1 MSKLTIISRLVAT
14 AGLCF
19 AVGLSGCDRRPQA
32 PVLRDSPVYRNNAE
46 GLRFLVP
53 EGWIQ
58 TASTLLPEGQ
68 LEGQAFLVRYR
79 INTPEPGAMLQIE
92 CAPDGPDV
100 DLDEHH
106 AAPSYRVE
114 RWTASG
120 PSQNLTIGG
129 ADAQRLIYTGEVAGR
144 KMTKEVV
151 CFRRSGRLYSFVGLF
166 WATDDK
172 AREQIRRAV
181 ESTIWDR

>member
-1 MSKLTIISRLVAT
+1 MLTRKTLSTLVAT

-19 AVGLSGCDRRPQA
+19 AVGLIGCESRPQA
-32 PVLRDSPVYRNNAE
+32 PILRDAPVYRNAAE

-53 EGWIQ
+53 DGWIQ
-58 TASTLLPEGQ
+58 TASTLLPGGQ

-100 DLDEHH
+100 DLAEHH

-120 PSQNLTIGG
+120 PSQSLTIGG
-129 ADAQRLIYTGEVAGR
+129 AEAVRLIYAGEVAGR

-151 CFRRSGRLYSFVGLF
+151 CFRRHGRIYSFVGLF

>member
-1 MSKLTIISRLVAT
+1 MSKRKTIRRLAVA

-19 AVGLSGCDRRPQA
+19 AVGLSGCERRPQA

-53 EGWIQ
+53 DGWIQ

-68 LEGQAFLVRYR
+68 LGGQAFLVRYR

-100 DLDEHH
+100 DLAEHH

-120 PSQNLTIGG
+120 PSQSLTIGG
-129 ADAQRLIYTGEVAGR
+129 AEAVRLIYTGEVAGR

-151 CFRRSGRLYSFVGLF
+151 CFRRRGRIYSFVGLF